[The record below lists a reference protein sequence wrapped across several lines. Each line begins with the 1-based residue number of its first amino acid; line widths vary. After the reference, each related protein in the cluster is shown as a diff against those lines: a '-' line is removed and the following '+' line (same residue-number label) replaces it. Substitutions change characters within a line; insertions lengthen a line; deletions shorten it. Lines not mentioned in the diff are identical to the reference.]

1 MHEWSSGDEEAIEIW
16 MRSKEACGRSSGARG
31 RSSEVRGRSS
41 WLDQA
46 GEVGAPARASA
57 MPQPMPR
64 PATLER

>member
-1 MHEWSSGDEEAIEIW
+1 MHEWSSGDDEAIATW
-16 MRSKEACGRSSGARG
+16 RRLKEARG
-31 RSSEVRGRSS
+31 RSSSEMRGRSS